1 MKRISTQLYFAEVR
15 EEQIQSSVGYIC
27 AECNKK
33 AYYFNKKNTQL
44 NSGKQC
50 LICSEIRPDGI
61 LVEDFESTL
70 RRHLRDGFV
79 E

>member
-1 MKRISTQLYFAEVR
+1 MARISTQFYFAEVR

-27 AECNKK
+27 AECNQK

-61 LVEDFESTL
+61 L
-70 RRHLRDGFV
+70 
-79 E
+79 